1 VLTLEP
7 SPTSPEREVRLL
19 GMPVALFRKTREQHD
34 DLLREFAVMALGHGE
49 LDLSQPE
56 DLRRLIQQ
64 LGGPFMRAVAR
75 SNDEVDAAA
84 LAGKRH
90 LDLSYRWSA
99 SLLSVVEY
107 LESLML
113 RADGFCA
120 QGLMLTMPRSPQ
132 VLTLSRWWV
141 GEFRRQ
147 DAGEAPLSWAQWSA
161 LGGAHAHPR
170 IG

>member
-1 VLTLEP
+1 MLTLEP
-7 SPTSPEREVRLL
+7 SALLAEREVRLL
-19 GMPVALFRKTREQHD
+19 GMPVALFLETREQHE
-34 DLLREFAVMALGHGE
+34 DLLREFALMALGHGE

-64 LGGPFMRAVAR
+64 LGGRFMRAVAR

-84 LAGKRH
+84 RAGESH
-90 LDLSYRWSA
+90 VDLSYRWSA

-120 QGLMLTMPRSPQ
+120 KGLMLTMPRSPQ

-147 DAGEAPLSWAQWSA
+147 EAEEPPISWAQWSA
-161 LGGAHAHPR
+161 LGDAYVHPR
-170 IG
+170 ID